1 LNKKNNTIT
10 NWHVTLV
17 LTRGTMM
24 PWHVDNIL
32 KLKN

>member
-1 LNKKNNTIT
+1 
-10 NWHVTLV
+10 VTLV